1 MPDTKDKDVRQ
12 EPLTHS
18 GTVVDHG
25 DARNCQIL
33 WLG

>member
-1 MPDTKDKDVRQ
+1 MPDTKDKDARQ

-25 DARNCQIL
+25 DAGYTTR
-33 WLG
+33 G